1 MISWQEIAIT
11 VHFLE
16 GREGG
21 GDSLSSIMNSK
32 SVSVYEFNFLNLIN
46 HNNLINQNQIPP
58 HKSVILHLIFYKQL
72 QSFTKYLRLTLV
84 FM

>member
-16 GREGG
+16 GDGRGG
-21 GDSLSSIMNSK
+21 GRGGAGGGSLSSIMDSK

-58 HKSVILHLIFYKQL
+58 HKSVIFFINNYNHSQNI
-72 QSFTKYLRLTLV
+72 
-84 FM
+84 